1 MKRLILL
8 VLVIGVILF
17 GACANPVDE
26 PLLSE
31 DEAPARIWAYLPYS
45 LPDGY
50 TKTKFQADTKT
61 AIYQGNGIWTF
72 TVHGSVSERDSKT
85 TLFGDFEDMNLD
97 NEAIETM
104 KSTLYSAPGDETVQS
119 VYEYCMSG
127 KCRGKEIIERKTTTY
142 QLKLT
147 ADFYETQAVFENP
160 AIDRFDERIEA
171 ASFLLL
177 PELLPCGC
185 HEALREIRI
194 K

>member
-1 MKRLILL
+1 MKRLLLL
-8 VLVIGVILF
+8 VLVIGVVLF
-17 GACANPVDE
+17 GACAKPVDE

-31 DEAPARIWAYLPYS
+31 DEAPAHIWSYLPYN
-45 LPDGY
+45 LPDGH

-72 TVHGSVSERDSKT
+72 TVHGSVSERESEY
-85 TLFGDFEDMNLD
+85 TLFGELEDMNLE

-104 KSTLYSAPGDETVQS
+104 KSTLYSTPGDETVQS
-119 VYEYCMSG
+119 VYDYCMSG
-127 KCRGKEIIERKTTTY
+127 KCRDKEIIERKTTTY

-147 ADFYETQAVFENP
+147 ADFYETQAVFENL
-160 AIDRFDERIEA
+160 AIDQFGERIEA

>member
-8 VLVIGVILF
+8 VLVIGVVLF
-17 GACANPVDE
+17 GACAKPVDE

-31 DEAPARIWAYLPYS
+31 DEAPAHIWAYLPYS
-45 LPDGY
+45 LPDGH

-61 AIYQGNGIWTF
+61 AVYQGNGIWTF
-72 TVHGSVSERDSKT
+72 TVHGSGSERESEY
-85 TLFGDFEDMNLD
+85 TLFGELEDMNLEPEII
-97 NEAIETM
+97 EALKAT
-104 KSTLYSAPGDETVQS
+104 SYSPVGDTTVMS
-119 VYEYCMSG
+119 VYDYCLSG
-127 KCRGKEIIERKTTTY
+127 KCRDKEILERKTITY

-147 ADFYETQAVFENP
+147 ADFYETQAVFENL
-160 AIDRFDERIEA
+160 AIDKFDERIEA